1 MPALD
6 VHITRT
12 PTRHLIQTIENGAR
26 QTAQRAV
33 SSLPQMTDTTFA
45 LVLRDARGTLLG
57 GVYCEF
63 DWGYL
68 FVDTL
73 WVAEEARGRGH
84 GRLLMISAEQ
94 VALAQGIRRAYL
106 FTVDFQ
112 AQPFYHKLGYRT
124 FGTIADR
131 PPQHTCY
138 YLHKPLTSRT
148 VAVPDHLHIERQSP
162 PTPDDLRRLEYGLLS
177 HALQHVPID
186 NRRLAIT
193 LQHEQEIRAGVFG
206 GVFWSWFDMRYVW
219 VHPDEDQS
227 ARLAQLLTI
236 ASRTSHDEG
245 AIGIVCDIGDFDAL
259 ASYQAA
265 GFRTF
270 GTLQRPPDH
279 TSYFLHKR
287 L

>member
-12 PTRHLIQTIENGAR
+12 PTRHLIQTIENGA
-26 QTAQRAV
+26 QQALSPLAHNN
-33 SSLPQMTDTTFA
+33 DAAFA

-73 WVAEEARGRGH
+73 WVAEKARGQGY

-94 VALAQGIRRAYL
+94 VALVQGIRRAYL

-138 YLHKPLTSRT
+138 YLHKSLEPMT
-148 VAVPDHLHIERQSP
+148 VTVPDHLHIERQSP
-162 PTPDDLRRLEYGLLS
+162 PIPDDLRRLEYGLLS

-193 LQHEQEIRAGVFG
+193 LQREQEIRAGVFG

-219 VHPDEDQS
+219 IHPDEEQAS
-227 ARLAQLLTI
+227 RLAQLLAI
-236 ASRTSHDEG
+236 ASDASRDAG

-259 ASYQAA
+259 AGYQAA